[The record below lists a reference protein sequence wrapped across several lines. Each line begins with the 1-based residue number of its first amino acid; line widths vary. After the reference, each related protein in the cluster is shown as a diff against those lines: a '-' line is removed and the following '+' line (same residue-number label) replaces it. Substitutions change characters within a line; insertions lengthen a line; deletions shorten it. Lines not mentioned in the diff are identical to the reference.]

1 MFEIIN
7 TLYLKSLCVNKEIY
21 YQKVSV
27 KYVIL
32 KELII
37 AKEGDVLSNKTIH
50 LHINN
55 VISNQI

>member
-1 MFEIIN
+1 MC
-7 TLYLKSLCVNKEIY
+7 LRSLIPWVVGKGIERVCVNKEIY

-37 AKEGDVLSNKTIH
+37 AKKGEYLMF
-50 LHINN
+50 
-55 VISNQI
+55 